1 MKRWRSLAVMV
12 AIGIAASLWVT
23 QRAPQGTD
31 LSGRPVVEDLLSDTS
46 SPSLGPA
53 DAEVVVVEFSDYRC
67 PACRLAHPALHD
79 AAQADGSVRIIYRDF
94 PVFGDAS
101 ERAARVAI
109 ASDRQG
115 IYPEVH
121 DALMR
126 HSGGFSDA
134 ELRVIVERAGGE
146 WAQILAQRDDAI
158 TDFQLEA
165 TLEDA
170 YRLSVRGTPTYLIGP
185 YRIVGAM
192 SESQFRNAFERARE
206 RQ

>member
-1 MKRWRSLAVMV
+1 MKRWRGLAVMV
-12 AIGIAASLWVT
+12 AIGIAASLWFST
-23 QRAPQGTD
+23 RAPIGTD
-31 LSGRPVVEDLLSDTS
+31 LSGRQIVEDLLSDTA

-53 DAEVVVVEFSDYRC
+53 DAKVVVVEFSDYRC
-67 PACRLAHPALHD
+67 PACRRAHPALHE

-101 ERAARVAI
+101 ERAARVAL

-134 ELRVIVERAGGE
+134 ELRAIVERAGGE

-158 TDFQLEA
+158 TDFQLE
-165 TLEDA
+165 TTREDA

-185 YRIVGAM
+185 YRIVGAL
-192 SESQFRNAFERARE
+192 SESQFRNAFERARG
-206 RQ
+206 R